1 MPAMA
6 NPYLE
11 AQVATASPERLHLM
25 VVDGAIRFA
34 RQADE
39 ALQAGR
45 FERAFL
51 AFNRSR
57 ECVNDILAGIV
68 SEPNPGLADQL
79 KSLFAYVLQNLANGE
94 LLRDPQ
100 RVRNA
105 IQILETHRQTWTQLI
120 EIVLKARPERSERVD
135 PDFDSA
141 PGTRSWT
148 T

>member
-1 MPAMA
+1 MPALA

-11 AQVATASPERLHLM
+11 SQIATASPERLHLM
-25 VVDGAIRFA
+25 VVDGAIRFS
-34 RQADE
+34 RQAEE
-39 ALQAGR
+39 ALQAGQ
-45 FERAFL
+45 FEKAFM

-57 ECVNDILAGIV
+57 DCVNDILAGIV
-68 SEPNPGLADQL
+68 SDPNPGLADQL
-79 KSLFAYVLQNLANGE
+79 RSLFAYVLQNLASGE

-105 IQILETHRQTWTQLI
+105 VQILETHRQTWTQLI
-120 EIVLKARPERSERVD
+120 EISLKARPETSEQVD
-135 PDFDSA
+135 SDYDSA

>member
-25 VVDGAIRFA
+25 VIDGAIRFA
-34 RQADE
+34 RQAQE
-39 ALQAGR
+39 ALQAGQ
-45 FERAFL
+45 FEKAFL

-57 ECVNDILAGIV
+57 ECVNDILAGID
-68 SEPNPGLADQL
+68 SDPNPGLADQL
-79 KSLFAYVLQNLANGE
+79 RALFAYVLQNLASGE

-100 RVRNA
+100 HVQNA
-105 IQILETHRQTWTQLI
+105 IQILESHRQTWAQLI
-120 EIVLKARPERSERVD
+120 EIVVKARPETFERVD
-135 PDFDSA
+135 PDFDNA